1 MSLCTHASTHTHTHD
16 GTNGQDNKWKAVA
29 LPTPQDA
36 ISLFSD
42 AGRDLLKA
50 AEDRGAGGA
59 SSCARLVPFFEK
71 QKTPTSCGVCCAVIA
86 ANVLTANVDAD
97 KGVPLLREAEVLSQ
111 CSRLVAGVEEA
122 VLYQYGLTLRQV
134 KRNPKTKMSAKT
146 IVGAYLAALRPYYAR
161 SGTTPTSGKKMEKTN
176 VCVYAC
182 VVVDACERV
191 NLSLSPTHFILSLNP

>member
-1 MSLCTHASTHTHTHD
+1 MRACTHASSHTHAYNGMHTHD
-16 GTNGQDNKWKAVA
+16 GTNGQDNKWKAVT

-50 AEDRGAGGA
+50 AEDRGAGGV
-59 SSCARLVPFFEK
+59 SSCARLIPFFEK

-86 ANVLTANVDAD
+86 ANVMTANVDAD

-122 VLYQYGLTLRQV
+122 VLYQHGLTLRQV
-134 KRNPKTKMSAKT
+134 KGIPKQKC
-146 IVGAYLAALRPYYAR
+146 VQEQLLALTLLL
-161 SGTTPTSGKKMEKTN
+161 SGPTMLAQVQSPLLKNKWTN
-176 VCVYAC
+176 KCVCMHA
-182 VVVDACERV
+182 
-191 NLSLSPTHFILSLNP
+191 